1 MTSITGQATLVR
13 LRRTLSSSGS
23 SHPTL
28 HSTCESRNVRTSPV
42 GRSHGHHQALTPQA
56 PHRLTVPQPHT
67 LALPKISPGSRA
79 TAGGAGDPD
88 GCLLTPSGARQPGLA
103 PQDALLPATCE
114 PPAPQLCS
122 PEPLGRAVARCL
134 LSTVSAEQFCS
145 ARCSAAHHVSSAR
158 AAKGSSCRCV
168 AGLLLTFGNLRP
180 RQPGPYQTVP
190 LFEMQDL
197 HFWEP

>member
-56 PHRLTVPQPHT
+56 PHRLMVPQPHT

-79 TAGGAGDPD
+79 TAGGAGDLD
-88 GCLLTPSGARQPGLA
+88 GRLLTPSGARQPGLA

-122 PEPLGRAVARCL
+122 PEPPGQGCSTLSAQHGVCRAVL
-134 LSTVSAEQFCS
+134 LSTVFSCPPRELSEGSQGELVQACGRASPYLWQPVPPP
-145 ARCSAAHHVSSAR
+145 AWPVSDR
-158 AAKGSSCRCV
+158 AS
-168 AGLLLTFGNLRP
+168 L
-180 RQPGPYQTVP
+180 
-190 LFEMQDL
+190 
-197 HFWEP
+197 